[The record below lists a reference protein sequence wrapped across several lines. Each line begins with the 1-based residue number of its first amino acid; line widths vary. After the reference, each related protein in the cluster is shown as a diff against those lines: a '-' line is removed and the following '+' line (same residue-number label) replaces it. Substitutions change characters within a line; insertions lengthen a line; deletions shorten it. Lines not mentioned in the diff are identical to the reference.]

1 MTKFR
6 FSKFFITNLIGTT
19 IDTIVIFILKK
30 WVFHS
35 YFYVYVLT
43 PIIGFE
49 IAALNNYTISFFW
62 VWKDRTVKKSKTF
75 LKNFLPY
82 NLTVIS
88 VFGVRLILIIIIS
101 KIVKLDVVFCNLIA
115 LLFSGLLNY
124 LGLNKLV
131 FRKKIK
137 SKING
142 Y

>member
-1 MTKFR
+1 MIKLR
-6 FSKFFITNLIGTT
+6 FGKFFITNLIGTT
-19 IDTIVIFILKK
+19 IDTIVIFIFKE

-35 YFYVYVLT
+35 YFFVYIIT

-49 IAALNNYTISFFW
+49 IAAVNNYTISFFW

>member
-19 IDTIVIFILKK
+19 VDTIVIFILKK

-62 VWKDRTVKKSKTF
+62 VWKDRTVKNTKTF
-75 LKNFLPY
+75 IKGFFSY
-82 NLTVIS
+82 NLTVAS
-88 VFGVRLILIIIIS
+88 VFGLRLILIVIIS

-115 LLFSGLLNY
+115 LVFSGLLNY

-137 SKING
+137 SKISG